1 MSSVLPPLSV
11 GDVLAERYRLDDE
24 ITVRPDTQ
32 IWRAWDNRLQR
43 RVSIRLVADEAP
55 FAADVRE
62 AALRAAKVDERNL
75 LPVLDI
81 IDTDHLLAIISDWT
95 DWPTIDYLISE
106 PKHPLAAI
114 DINLAAARA
123 MRALHD
129 SDAVHGCL
137 RPGSVH
143 MDGDNS
149 VKLRGYE
156 VDAALKQLHQT
167 REDARLQDV
176 QGLLNVLYLTLTGRW
191 PEPDRRG
198 RIAAPSRLTS
208 DVPTELDDLWSRQC
222 EAVRLGT
229 ASVAGLQ
236 IDLSAAR
243 ASILARSGRRTRL
256 PVGTYLARGAALVIV
271 ALAVATLTMTGIT
284 QASQQ
289 RQAVEART
297 AVETEDGLLSGEV
310 AQESPVNPD
319 ERPIPVISMRTLDP
333 DGDGSEYPHLLP
345 NITDG
350 DSGTAWTTKPYY
362 TDDIG
367 GKRGIGVV
375 FDLGYPQPVTAIDL
389 ELIGNSTDFTVAVG
403 NDPYGSLDDYLPV
416 ANVQSAGQDVFVR
429 IPRAVEA
436 RAVVV
441 WFTQMSEMSNWSWV
455 ESGYRAGIR
464 SATIYG
470 NGEAETP

>member
-24 ITVRPDTQ
+24 ITIRPDTQ
-32 IWRAWDNRLQR
+32 IWRAWDKRLQR

-55 FAADVRE
+55 FAVEVRE

-81 IDTDHLLAIISDWT
+81 IESEDVLAIVSDWT
-95 DWPTIDYLISE
+95 DWPTIDYLINES
-106 PKHPLAAI
+106 KHPLQAI
-114 DINLAAARA
+114 DITLATARA
-123 MRALHD
+123 MRSLHD
-129 SDAVHGCL
+129 SEAVHGCL
-137 RPGSVH
+137 QPGSVH
-143 MDGDNS
+143 LDSDGA

-156 VDAALKQLHQT
+156 VDAALKQLQLS
-167 REDARLQDV
+167 RDDARLQDV
-176 QGLLNVLYLTLTGRW
+176 QGLLDVLYLTLTGRW
-191 PEPDRRG
+191 PQADRRG
-198 RIAAPSRLTS
+198 RIPPPSRVTS

-222 EAVRLGT
+222 AAVELGT

-236 IDLSAAR
+236 TDLSAAR
-243 ASILARSGRRTRL
+243 ANIAARSGRRTRL
-256 PVGTYLARGAALVIV
+256 PVGTYLARGAALVVV
-271 ALAVATLTMTGIT
+271 ALALAALTMTGIT

-297 AVETEDGLLSGEV
+297 AVETDDGVISAEV
-310 AQESPVNPD
+310 AQDSPVNPD
-319 ERPIPVISMRTLDP
+319 ERPIPIVTMRTLDP

-403 NDPYGSLDDYLPV
+403 NDPYGSLDSYLPV

-470 NGEAETP
+470 NGGADTP

>member
-1 MSSVLPPLSV
+1 M
-11 GDVLAERYRLDDE
+11 LAGRYRLDDE

-43 RVSIRLVADEAP
+43 RVSLRLVAAGAP
-55 FAADVRE
+55 FAAEVRQ
-62 AALRAAKVDERNL
+62 AALRAAKVDERPL

-81 IDTDHLLAIISDWT
+81 IETNDVLAIVSDWT

-106 PKHPLAAI
+106 PRHPVQAI
-114 DINLAAARA
+114 DITLAAARA

-143 MDGDNS
+143 LDSDGA

-167 REDARLQDV
+167 REDAQLQDV
-176 QGLLNVLYLTLTGRW
+176 QGLLNILYLSLTGRW
-191 PEPDRRG
+191 PQADRRG
-198 RIAAPSRLTS
+198 RIPPPSRLTS
-208 DVPTELDDLWSRQC
+208 DVPSELDELWKRQRA
-222 EAVRLGT
+222 AVDMHT

-236 IDLSAAR
+236 TDLSGAR
-243 ASILARSGRRTRL
+243 ADILYRSSRRTRR
-256 PVGTYLARGAALVIV
+256 PVGTFLARGAALVIV
-271 ALAVATLTMTGIT
+271 ALALAALTMTGIT

-297 AVETEDGLLSGEV
+297 AVETDDGLLSAEV

-375 FDLGYPQPVTAIDL
+375 FDLGYPQAITAIDL

-403 NDPYGSLDDYLPV
+403 NDPYGSLGDYLPV
-416 ANVQSAGQDVFVR
+416 ASVQSAGQDVFVR

-470 NGEAETP
+470 NGGAETP

>member
-1 MSSVLPPLSV
+1 M
-11 GDVLAERYRLDDE
+11 LAGRYRLDDE

-43 RVSIRLVADEAP
+43 RVSIRLVATEAP
-55 FAADVRE
+55 FAEAVRS
-62 AALRAAKVDERNL
+62 AALRAAKVDEPSL

-81 IDTDHLLAIISDWT
+81 IETDDVLAVVSDWT
-95 DWPTIDYLISE
+95 DWPTVDYLLSE
-106 PKHPLAAI
+106 PKHPLQAI
-114 DINLAAARA
+114 DITLAAARA
-123 MRALHD
+123 MRSLHD

-137 RPGSVH
+137 RPGSLH
-143 MDGDNS
+143 LGDDGAA
-149 VKLRGYE
+149 KLRGYE
-156 VDAALKQLHQT
+156 VDAALKQLHQS
-167 REDARLQDV
+167 RDDARLQDV
-176 QGLLNVLYLTLTGRW
+176 QGLLNVLYLGLTGRW
-191 PEPDRRG
+191 PEADRRG
-198 RIAAPSRLTS
+198 RVPPPSRVTS
-208 DVPTELDDLWSRQC
+208 DVPPELDELWSRQC
-222 EAVRLGT
+222 EAVRRGT
-229 ASVAGLQ
+229 ASVATLQ
-236 IDLSAAR
+236 TDLSAAR
-243 ASILARSGRRTRL
+243 AEVDHRSGRRSRV

-271 ALAVATLTMTGIT
+271 ALAVAALTMTGIT
-284 QASQQ
+284 QAAQQ
-289 RQAVEART
+289 REAVEART
-297 AVETEDGLLSGEV
+297 AVETEDGLLSAEV

-319 ERPIPVISMRTLDP
+319 ERPIAVVSMRTLDP

-375 FDLGYPQPVTAIDL
+375 FDLGNPQPVTAIDL

-403 NDPYGSLDDYLPV
+403 DDPYGSLDSFLPV
-416 ANVQSAGQDVFVR
+416 ADVRSAGQDVFVR

-470 NGEAETP
+470 NGGAGNP